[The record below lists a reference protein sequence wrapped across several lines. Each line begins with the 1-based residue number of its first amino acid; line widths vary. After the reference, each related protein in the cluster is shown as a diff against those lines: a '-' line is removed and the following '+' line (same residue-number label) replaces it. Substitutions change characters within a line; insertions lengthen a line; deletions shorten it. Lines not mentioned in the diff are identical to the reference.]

1 MSTASDVGLGY
12 QISSPWPH
20 FHGDS
25 RFTGQSI
32 YSGCQTATIEWSYF
46 NGLLT
51 SPTTSQQRD
60 IYPII
65 GSNGN
70 IYIGSATTYFS
81 ALNSMGSLLWHTN
94 LFNPIY
100 ASASLSQNGTIYV
113 VNDYLRALDPN
124 TGAILWT
131 ASANVGYGSAPTIGP
146 DGTIYVVSNSAVAPY
161 VYAFTPQGS
170 QKWQY
175 KFVGSQE
182 ATPVVSPD
190 GNSLYF
196 GATDGSIISLNIVG
210 TPTLNWQYKTGL
222 YISSTPA
229 IGPDGTIFL
238 GSADSYLYALSPTGT
253 LKWKFQAE
261 DRIYATVAISA
272 ADNTLYFGAK
282 NMFYALSYSGTLLW
296 THQGFSQ
303 VVVPQWYSS
312 AAIDRDGVV
321 YAGSDD
327 SNLYAFYPSGST
339 KWVYAFTNYVWS
351 APTIGADGS
360 VLMYV
365 TDGNLYKLKDP
376 IPPTSTPTLS
386 FTPTLI
392 KEANSGSSSS
402 SSTSPVV
409 LNEYYIIAIAI
420 GSALIVLGLACLA
433 YLYYTQ
439 DKDEQKIYMVDEEEV
454 GKDGRPADFEFG
466 RESEMDASGWR
477 ARMSES
483 ELGEEGRF
491 TEIEMSNRGD
501 LISKRDGGA
510 ARDGSASHPLSYVY
524 Y

>member
-1 MSTASDVGLGY
+1 MSKNIEYENG
-12 QISSPWPH
+12 PWPH

-32 YSGCQTATIEWSYF
+32 YPGSQTSTVQWSYF

-51 SPTTSQQRD
+51 SPSTSQQRD
-60 IYPII
+60 VYPII
-65 GSNGN
+65 AANGN
-70 IYIGSATTYFS
+70 IYVGSATTYFS
-81 ALNSMGSLLWHTN
+81 ALNSMGSLLWRTN

-100 ASASLSQNGTIYV
+100 SSASLSRNGTLYV
-113 VNDYLRALDPN
+113 VNDFLRALDPN
-124 TGAILWT
+124 TGNILWE
-131 ASANVGYGSAPTIGP
+131 ANANVGYGSSPTVGP
-146 DGTIYVVSNSAVAPY
+146 DGTIYVVSNSAIAPY
-161 VYAFTPQGS
+161 VFAFTPQGS

-190 GNSLYF
+190 GSSLYF

-210 TPTLNWQYKTGL
+210 VPTLNWKYKAGL

-238 GSADSYLYALSPTGT
+238 GSADSYLYALSPAGT
-253 LKWKFQAE
+253 LVWKFQAE

-272 ADNTLYFGAK
+272 TDNTIYFGAK
-282 NMFYALSYSGTLLW
+282 NTFYALSYSGNLLW
-296 THQGFSQ
+296 SHPTFSK

-321 YAGSDD
+321 YVGSED
-327 SNLYAFYPSGST
+327 SYLYAFYPSGST
-339 KWVYAFTNYVWS
+339 KWVYPFTDYVWS
-351 APTIGADGS
+351 APAIGADGS
-360 VLMYV
+360 VLIYV
-365 TDGNLYKLKDP
+365 TDGNLYKFRDP
-376 IPPTSTPTLS
+376 IPPTSTPTISL
-386 FTPTLI
+386 TPTLF
-392 KEANSGSSSS
+392 KANSDAT
-402 SSTSPVV
+402 SSTSPIV

-420 GSALIVLGLACLA
+420 GSALIVLGLACVA

-439 DKDEQKIYMVDEEEV
+439 DKDEQNIYVVDEEEV
-454 GKDGRPADFEFG
+454 GKDGRPTADEFG
-466 RESEMDASGWR
+466 RQSEIDSSGWR
-477 ARMSES
+477 NRMSES

-491 TEIEMSNRGD
+491 TEIEISNRGD
-501 LISKRDGGA
+501 LMSKRGA
-510 ARDGSASHPLSYVY
+510 ASREGNGASHPLSYVY